1 MFDNEKASSR
11 LDKNFLIEIIM
22 LILALILDTN
32 SIFKFFENKM
42 FVIVIMSLCLIFY
55 IVKEIWKNIQFNK

>member
-1 MFDNEKASSR
+1 MFDNEKASSK
-11 LDKNFLIEIIM
+11 LDKNFLIEIMM
-22 LILALILDTN
+22 LTLALILDTN

-55 IVKEIWKNIQFNK
+55 IGKKNLEKYTI

>member
-11 LDKNFLIEIIM
+11 LDKNFLIEIMM
-22 LILALILDTN
+22 LTLALILDTN

-55 IVKEIWKNIQFNK
+55 IGKKNLEKYTI

>member
-1 MFDNEKASSR
+1 
-11 LDKNFLIEIIM
+11 M

-55 IVKEIWKNIQFNK
+55 IGKKNLEKYTI

>member
-55 IVKEIWKNIQFNK
+55 IGKRNLKKYTI

>member
-1 MFDNEKASSR
+1 MFDNEKASSK
-11 LDKNFLIEIIM
+11 LDKNFLIEIMM
-22 LILALILDTN
+22 LTLALILDTN

>member
-1 MFDNEKASSR
+1 MFDNEKASSK
-11 LDKNFLIEIIM
+11 LDKNFLIEIMM
-22 LILALILDTN
+22 LTLALILDTN

-55 IVKEIWKNIQFNK
+55 IGKRNLKKYTI